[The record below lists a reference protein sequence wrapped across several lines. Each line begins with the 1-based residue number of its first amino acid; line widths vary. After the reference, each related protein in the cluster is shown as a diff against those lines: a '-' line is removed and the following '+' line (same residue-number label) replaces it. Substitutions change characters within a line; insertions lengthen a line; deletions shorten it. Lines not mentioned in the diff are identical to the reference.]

1 LSDHEARTGLLG
13 QIARSLSRQPAY
25 LLTFGLVVALDGY
38 AVAASPPW
46 VSALVIAGS
55 LLLAGFA
62 IWLVERRTIVAKS
75 PEQARRLAELAD
87 LEAAVHGVFEG
98 LVAND
103 AATYF
108 VYSWTSVD
116 NFRNRDGSQI
126 PFDFSDTERLVTTI
140 RDAAGIAR
148 IHTLLA
154 LGGKTEN
161 LRVLP
166 DRDLREE
173 DWEANL
179 ILIGSPNSNAA
190 TAHALRAYKSPIRFS
205 TDVTAIEDCRSS
217 EAIGGRRGG
226 RRRRPTNGGALGL
239 SWRAGLDSNGVEVD
253 YAMIVK
259 LKFERVEGTS
269 VYLIVAGIGPTG
281 TLGGCHYLE
290 QNLIK
295 LERRFGS
302 DPFALVIAVGRDH
315 FVDVR
320 EEMSYSVTRREEWSR
335 SGLAPP
341 AAPVADP
348 PQRGK

>member
-1 LSDHEARTGLLG
+1 LSDHDGRAGLLG
-13 QIARSLSRQPAY
+13 QIARNLSRQPAY

-103 AATYF
+103 TATYF

-116 NFRNRDGSQI
+116 NFRNRDGRQI

-166 DRDLREE
+166 DRDLAARTTRVPAGTD
-173 DWEANL
+173 DW
-179 ILIGSPNSNAA
+179 
-190 TAHALRAYKSPIRFS
+190 AL
-205 TDVTAIEDCRSS
+205 
-217 EAIGGRRGG
+217 
-226 RRRRPTNGGALGL
+226 L
-239 SWRAGLDSNGVEVD
+239 
-253 YAMIVK
+253 
-259 LKFERVEGTS
+259 
-269 VYLIVAGIGPTG
+269 
-281 TLGGCHYLE
+281 
-290 QNLIK
+290 
-295 LERRFGS
+295 
-302 DPFALVIAVGRDH
+302 
-315 FVDVR
+315 
-320 EEMSYSVTRREEWSR
+320 SR
-335 SGLAPP
+335 SDAEQHELRLQFASGPSERW
-341 AAPVADP
+341 
-348 PQRGK
+348 RGNRSNPSV